1 MPCIVFTFI
10 GSSYSSAEED
20 VAKATINAPLTLAQD
35 AQVSFI
41 PMDDDIPTMMII
53 HWKGDPFSKPFKTKS
68 EATTALG
75 MDPAIWNNYK
85 FSK

>member
-10 GSSYSSAEED
+10 GSSYSSAEEE
-20 VAKATINAPLTLAQD
+20 VAKATFNAPLTLAQD
-35 AQVSFI
+35 AQVSFF
-41 PMDDDIPTMMII
+41 PMDEDIPTMMII

-68 EATTALG
+68 EATIALG
-75 MDPAIWNNYK
+75 MDPEIWKHYK